1 MKSQVITVVLKPL
14 EVYKHLPK
22 KNCGECGF
30 QTCLAFAMAIAGQKT
45 EITLCPYL
53 SQEAMEILSSASA
66 PPIKSVMIGS
76 VKIGDEKFMF
86 RHEKKFYNETAFAV
100 RIVDSLSPDDIEKI
114 LKKIRDLTVIRV
126 GEELKFNLV
135 CLEEKSGDITKFK
148 QAVKLCSDFDFSLI
162 LISENLRILESSLSI
177 LSGKRP
183 AIGFADEK
191 NYKEISELAKK
202 YNASLIVRAEDPE
215 KLASLTE
222 KIDMKEIILSF
233 EERSPKQ
240 ILENLTIIRRAAI
253 KKKIRSLGY
262 PTIIF
267 LNNSDPTQNTLE
279 ATIYLAKYA
288 SVIVF
293 PDIEKEDALALL
305 ILRQNIYTDPQKPLQ
320 MEPKIYEIGDPD
332 ENSPVLLTTNFSLT
346 YFTVSGDI
354 EASGIPC
361 YLIVLDTEGL
371 SVLTAYAAGKL
382 DADKITKFLKNS
394 EIRDMVKHRN
404 IIIPG
409 LISKIS
415 GTLEEKSGWNVIVGP
430 NDSKD
435 LREFLKNLKM

>member
-1 MKSQVITVVLKPL
+1 
-14 EVYKHLPK
+14 VYKHLPK

>member
-1 MKSQVITVVLKPL
+1 
-14 EVYKHLPK
+14 
-22 KNCGECGF
+22 
-30 QTCLAFAMAIAGQKT
+30 MAIAGQKT

-267 LNNSDPTQNTLE
+267 LNNNDPTQNTLE

-394 EIRDMVKHRN
+394 EIKDMVKHRN

>member
-1 MKSQVITVVLKPL
+1 MVLKPL

-394 EIRDMVKHRN
+394 EIKDMVKHRN

>member
-1 MKSQVITVVLKPL
+1 MVLKPL

-183 AIGFADEK
+183 TIGFADEK

-267 LNNSDPTQNTLE
+267 LNNNDPTQNTLE

-394 EIRDMVKHRN
+394 EIKDMVKHRN

>member
-1 MKSQVITVVLKPL
+1 MVLKPL

-100 RIVDSLSPDDIEKI
+100 RIVDTLSPDDIEKI

-394 EIRDMVKHRN
+394 EIKDMVKHRN